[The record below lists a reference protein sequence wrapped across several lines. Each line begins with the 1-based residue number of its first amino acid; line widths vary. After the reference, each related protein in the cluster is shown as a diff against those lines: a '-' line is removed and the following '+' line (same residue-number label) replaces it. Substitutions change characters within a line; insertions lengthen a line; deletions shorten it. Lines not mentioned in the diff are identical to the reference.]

1 MEKLPEEIMTEEQI
15 KASELRENA
24 RKDLP
29 QVMKRVSELTA
40 DDEGFVRTPGTEESE
55 ETLDEE
61 HGTDA
66 NSTK

>member
-40 DDEGFVRTPGTEESE
+40 DDEGFVRTPTDETFDTEKE
-55 ETLDEE
+55 EE
-61 HGTDA
+61 
-66 NSTK
+66 K